1 MNTRPWA
8 IVMACLVIATATLS
22 GAAMA
27 QSDYPNRTIRLI
39 VPASPGGGTDF
50 TARLIAQ
57 RLSALLNQSVVV
69 ENRAGASGNI
79 GAELVARAAP
89 DGYSLVMPITSFPMN
104 PSLFKKMPFDTER
117 DFAPVALA
125 SVAPLYLVVNPSVPA
140 NSVAELIALAKA
152 KPDAL
157 NYANS
162 GRGTSAH
169 LAGELFKRMAG
180 IEMTSLPYKGGGP
193 AVIDLIAGQVQVYFS
208 TIPAAIAHVQAGKL
222 RGLAVT
228 SSKRVEQIPNVP
240 TVAESGLPGFEVVGW
255 FGIFAPAGTP
265 APIISRLSTEINRI
279 LKEPQT
285 RDQFAGHGLVPGGG
299 TPEELG
305 TFLKTELNRWG
316 TLIRSIGINP
326 E

>member
-117 DFAPVALA
+117 DFAPVVLA
-125 SVAPLYLVVNPSVPA
+125 SVAPLYLVVNPSVPV
-140 NSVAELIALAKA
+140 NSVSELIALAKA

-208 TIPAAIAHVQAGKL
+208 TIPAAIAHVQTGKL

-265 APIISRLSTEINRI
+265 APIIGRLNTEINRI

-299 TPEELG
+299 TPDELG
-305 TFLKTELNRWG
+305 TFLKTELTRWG

>member
-1 MNTRPWA
+1 
-8 IVMACLVIATATLS
+8 V
-22 GAAMA
+22 
-27 QSDYPNRTIRLI
+27 
-39 VPASPGGGTDF
+39 
-50 TARLIAQ
+50 
-57 RLSALLNQSVVV
+57 
-69 ENRAGASGNI
+69 
-79 GAELVARAAP
+79 
-89 DGYSLVMPITSFPMN
+89 
-104 PSLFKKMPFDTER
+104 
-117 DFAPVALA
+117 
-125 SVAPLYLVVNPSVPA
+125 
-140 NSVAELIALAKA
+140 NSVSELIALAKA

-208 TIPAAIAHVQAGKL
+208 TIPAAIAHVQTGKL

-265 APIISRLSTEINRI
+265 APIIGRLNTEINRI

-299 TPEELG
+299 TPDELG
-305 TFLKTELNRWG
+305 TFLKTELTRWG

>member
-1 MNTRPWA
+1 
-8 IVMACLVIATATLS
+8 MACLVIATATLS

-208 TIPAAIAHVQAGKL
+208 TIPAAIAHVQTGKL

-265 APIISRLSTEINRI
+265 APIIGRLSTEINRI

>member
-8 IVMACLVIATATLS
+8 IVRACLAIATATLS
-22 GAAMA
+22 GAAVA

-117 DFAPVALA
+117 DFAPVVLA

-140 NSVAELIALAKA
+140 NSVSELIALAKA

-208 TIPAAIAHVQAGKL
+208 TIPAAIAHVQTGKL

-265 APIISRLSTEINRI
+265 APIIGRLSTEINRI